1 MKELIQVGRIA
12 AIFIGDKANRFAI
25 YNDPV
30 SSVYNKLF
38 YYTDN
43 ETPYITKIPKGFN
56 TILGRA
62 LELTEEQ
69 KEMCVV
75 EEKVDIE
82 NKFGNELLAY
92 PDYENKGCYVLSANE
107 SYTSLLEAHQIDN
120 NYILILNNEG

>member
-12 AIFIGDKANRFAI
+12 AVKVPEDATDFEMKGYRLI
-25 YNDPV
+25 YYPKDN
-30 SSVYNKLF
+30 SCLYSVKLPF
-38 YYTDN
+38 
-43 ETPYITKIPKGFN
+43 KGKL
-56 TILGRA
+56 LGRA

-120 NYILILNNEG
+120 NYILILNKEG